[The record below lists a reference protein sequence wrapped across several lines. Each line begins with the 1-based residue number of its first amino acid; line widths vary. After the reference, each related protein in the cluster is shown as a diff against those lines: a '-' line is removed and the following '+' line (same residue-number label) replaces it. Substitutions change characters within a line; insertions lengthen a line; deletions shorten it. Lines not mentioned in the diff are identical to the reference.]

1 MHIACCLH
9 VREDVLLKL
18 WDWLQW
24 IWHILVLLNV
34 ANDLCSLA
42 ALGEVDEV
50 GLLDDSW
57 NTILNESKVG
67 QIDTCCYVSIGQD
80 GRT

>member
-18 WDWLQW
+18 RDRLQW
-24 IWHILVLLNV
+24 IGHVLVLLNI

-42 ALGEVDEV
+42 ALGEIDEV

-57 NTILNESKVG
+57 DTILNESK
-67 QIDTCCYVSIGQD
+67 IGQVN
-80 GRT
+80 T